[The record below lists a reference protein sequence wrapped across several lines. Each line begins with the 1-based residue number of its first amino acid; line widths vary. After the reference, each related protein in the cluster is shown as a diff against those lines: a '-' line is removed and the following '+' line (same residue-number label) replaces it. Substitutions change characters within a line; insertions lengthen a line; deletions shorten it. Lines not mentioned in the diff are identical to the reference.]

1 MSIFPLP
8 IFERDADPAHRDV
21 DAAAYADLKAPSSIV
36 VRFGAMRMIG
46 EFPYRG
52 DAKPGCGSKLV
63 VRTHRG
69 TELGEML
76 TTTCGNGGCGKSVS
90 RDEVRSYIEA
100 SGGKDYPFHAD
111 GEVLRV
117 ATMDDLARWD
127 RVSMDWGARTLAA
140 KQAAIALGIP
150 VRLVQLEPILGDEQ
164 LFVWVH
170 PTVEGEI
177 DLAPMKAAL
186 APSIGR
192 PAHWQVIGARD
203 EARLVADREKCGQ
216 SVCCSTF
223 LKVLKPVSI
232 KHAKVQGHTLD
243 PLKISGRCGRLMC
256 CLRYEDQT
264 YAELA
269 AKLPKRGTVVGTAEG
284 VGSVVETRT
293 LVQLVLVRL
302 HASGQ
307 EIAVPVEELLP
318 VEQAPATPAE
328 PPEQRPRDR
337 GRDGKGGD
345 GKGHDGKRA
354 DGERGDGKGPRGR
367 R

>member
-21 DAAAYADLKAPSSIV
+21 DATAYAELKAPSSIV

-46 EFPYRG
+46 EFPHRG
-52 DAKPGCGSKLV
+52 EAKPGCGSKLV

-117 ATMDDLARWD
+117 ATMDDLAAWERI
-127 RVSMDWGARTLAA
+127 SMEWGARTLAA
-140 KQAAIALGIP
+140 KQAAIALGMP
-150 VRLVQLEPILGDEQ
+150 VRLVQLEPLLGDEQ
-164 LFVWVH
+164 VIAWVH

-177 DLAPMKAAL
+177 DLAPLKAAL
-186 APSIGR
+186 ASTIGR
-192 PAHWQVIGARD
+192 PAQWQVIGARD

-269 AKLPKRGTVVGTAEG
+269 AKLPKRGTVVGTADG
-284 VGSVVETRT
+284 VGTVVETRT

-302 HASGQ
+302 HATGQ
-307 EIAVPVEELLP
+307 DIALP
-318 VEQAPATPAE
+318 VEDLL
-328 PPEQRPRDR
+328 PPEQAPQPSAPPAPPAGDQRPGVSGGKRPR
-337 GRDGKGGD
+337 RDGP
-345 GKGHDGKRA
+345 
-354 DGERGDGKGPRGR
+354 RGDGHGGKRSGDR

>member
-1 MSIFPLP
+1 VSIFPLP

-21 DAAAYADLKAPSSIV
+21 DAAAYTELKAPSSIV

-52 DAKPGCGSKLV
+52 EAKPGCGSKLV

-90 RDEVRSYIEA
+90 RDQVRSYIEA

-117 ATMDDLARWD
+117 ATMDDLAAWERI
-127 RVSMDWGARTLAA
+127 SMDWGARTLAA
-140 KQAAIALGIP
+140 KQAAIALGIH
-150 VRLVQLEPILGDEQ
+150 VRLVQIEPILGDEQ
-164 LFVWVH
+164 VFVWVH

-177 DLAPMKAAL
+177 DLAPMKSAL
-186 APSIGR
+186 APAIGR
-192 PAHWQVIGARD
+192 AAHWQVIGARD

-307 EIAVPVEELLP
+307 DIAVAVEELVP
-318 VEQAPATPAE
+318 VDQAPATPAA
-328 PPEQRPRDR
+328 PPAPRPR
-337 GRDGKGGD
+337 GKGGDGKGGD
-345 GKGHDGKRA
+345 GKG
-354 DGERGDGKGPRGR
+354 GDGKGGDGKRPRDR

>member
-1 MSIFPLP
+1 
-8 IFERDADPAHRDV
+8 
-21 DAAAYADLKAPSSIV
+21 
-36 VRFGAMRMIG
+36 
-46 EFPYRG
+46 
-52 DAKPGCGSKLV
+52 
-63 VRTHRG
+63 
-69 TELGEML
+69 
-76 TTTCGNGGCGKSVS
+76 
-90 RDEVRSYIEA
+90 
-100 SGGKDYPFHAD
+100 
-111 GEVLRV
+111 
-117 ATMDDLARWD
+117 
-127 RVSMDWGARTLAA
+127 
-140 KQAAIALGIP
+140 
-150 VRLVQLEPILGDEQ
+150 
-164 LFVWVH
+164 VWVH
-170 PTVEGEI
+170 PMVEGEI

-186 APSIGR
+186 APTIGR

-269 AKLPKRGTVVGTAEG
+269 AKLPKRGTVVGTSEG

-302 HASGQ
+302 HATGQ
-307 EIAVPVEELLP
+307 DIAVPVEELVP
-318 VEQAPATPAE
+318 VEQAPITPAA
-328 PPEQRPRDR
+328 PPEGRPREE
-337 GRDGKGGD
+337 GRDSKASDGKGD
-345 GKGHDGKRA
+345 GSKR
-354 DGERGDGKGPRGR
+354 PRGR

>member
-1 MSIFPLP
+1 M
-8 IFERDADPAHRDV
+8 
-21 DAAAYADLKAPSSIV
+21 
-36 VRFGAMRMIG
+36 
-46 EFPYRG
+46 
-52 DAKPGCGSKLV
+52 

-90 RDEVRSYIEA
+90 RDQVRGYIEA

-117 ATMDDLARWD
+117 ATRDDLAAWERIT
-127 RVSMDWGARTLAA
+127 MDWGARTLAA
-140 KQAAIALGIP
+140 KQAAIALGIAA
-150 VRLVQLEPILGDEQ
+150 RFVQLEPILGGEQ
-164 LFVWVH
+164 VIAWVH
-170 PTVEGEI
+170 PTTEGEL
-177 DLAPMKAAL
+177 DLAPLKRVV
-186 APSIGR
+186 APIIGR
-192 PAHWQVIGARD
+192 EAQWQTIGARD

-269 AKLPKRGTVVGTAEG
+269 SKLPKRGTVVGTSEG
-284 VGSVVETRT
+284 VGSVVDSRT

-302 HASGQ
+302 HATGRD
-307 EIAVPVEELLP
+307 IAVSVEELLP
-318 VEQAPATPAE
+318 VDQAPA
-328 PPEQRPRDR
+328 
-337 GRDGKGGD
+337 
-345 GKGHDGKRA
+345 
-354 DGERGDGKGPRGR
+354 
-367 R
+367 

>member
-1 MSIFPLP
+1 M
-8 IFERDADPAHRDV
+8 FERDADPKYRDGLT
-21 DAAAYADLKAPSSIV
+21 DEEIYARLKPPTSIV
-36 VRFGAMRMIG
+36 VKFGRMKLIA
-46 EFPYRG
+46 EYPYRG

-63 VRTHRG
+63 VRTFRAV
-69 TELGEML
+69 EIAEML
-76 TTTCGNGGCGKSVS
+76 TTTCSNSGCGKSVS
-90 RDEVRSYIEA
+90 RSELRKYIDN
-100 SGGKDYPFHAD
+100 SGGKDFPFTNE

-117 ATMDDLARWD
+117 AEPADLEAWSRLQASTRARRD
-127 RVSMDWGARTLAA
+127 RAVEIARGF
-140 KQAAIALGIP
+140 ALP
-150 VRLVQLEPILGDEQ
+150 LKVVELEAILG
-164 LFVWVH
+164 
-170 PTVEGEI
+170 GEVLTLHWMSLEETAP
-177 DLAPMKAAL
+177 DVAPMKAAL
-186 APSIGR
+186 ETAIGR

-232 KHAKVQGHTLD
+232 KHAKIQGHTLD

-269 AKLPKRGTVVGTAEG
+269 AKLPKRGTVVGTSEG

-318 VEQAPATPAE
+318 VDQAPATPDVPAA
-328 PPEQRPRDR
+328 PPAHRAR
-337 GRDGKGGD
+337 GGGGGTHRSDGKRGDGKGGD
-345 GKGHDGKRA
+345 GKP
-354 DGERGDGKGPRGR
+354 PRGR

>member
-1 MSIFPLP
+1 MAALCRPLP
-8 IFERDADPAHRDV
+8 EVRR
-21 DAAAYADLKAPSSIV
+21 APSPSLC
-36 VRFGAMRMIG
+36 ASTG
-46 EFPYRG
+46 EARRLFPQELNLLY
-52 DAKPGCGSKLV
+52 DSKCAVCRWEVDFLSARDSEGKLTYTDV
-63 VRTHRG
+63 ESPEYDETAARNGRVDYG
-69 TELGEML
+69 TALA
-76 TTTCGNGGCGKSVS
+76 SFHA
-90 RDEVRSYIEA
+90 VRS
-100 SGGKDYPFHAD
+100 D

-117 ATMDDLARWD
+117 ATMDDLAAWERI
-127 RVSMDWGARTLAA
+127 SMDWGARTLAA
-140 KQAAIALGIP
+140 KQAAIALGIH
-150 VRLVQLEPILGDEQ
+150 VRLVQIEPILGDEQ
-164 LFVWVH
+164 VFVWVH

-177 DLAPMKAAL
+177 DLAPMKSAL
-186 APSIGR
+186 APAIGR
-192 PAHWQVIGARD
+192 AAHWQVIGARD

-307 EIAVPVEELLP
+307 DIAVPVEELVP
-318 VEQAPATPAE
+318 VDQAPATPAA
-328 PPEQRPRDR
+328 PPAPRPR
-337 GRDGKGGD
+337 GKGGDGKGGD
-345 GKGHDGKRA
+345 GKGGDGKR
-354 DGERGDGKGPRGR
+354 PRDR